1 MMYEAILNIG
11 LNEFGPVN
19 YSDTLFLVA
28 TMLCSAILNAII
40 FGDIAGLMLIIGKK
54 SFCYQDKLD

>member
-19 YSDTLFLVA
+19 KYDTLFLIG

-40 FGDIAGLMLIIGKK
+40 FGDIASLLIIIAKRNMK
-54 SFCYQDKLD
+54 Y